1 MIAPTPGSLIR
12 FARQQMVIWFLKYI
26 WRLIRYQFRNSLE
39 LLKPHCCCIVAFCN
53 NSKTTAFHHQNVSIP
68 MACTATSWWLSGAK
82 RSCFALLRRN
92 LIWIDIWK
100 DKKKLSLEIPQLK
113 VNLNV
118 SKGSQLTNSMGKILY
133 LILNVAW
140 KISKKNF
147 KNIPNSQ
154 AFQDI
159 PRYSKCFCH
168 LHQPQIGKRS
178 QLLRPR
184 PPPRHIASAALVHGW
199 FLIRLSVMWLVE
211 TMLKLWNW
219 CKNVRCSLSLSMFA
233 RSEHVLNQSILMD
246 PFGFLRQRFF
256 WSTSFT
262 QVHERKERQCFYW
275 RHPVKKDPS

>member
-1 MIAPTPGSLIR
+1 M
-12 FARQQMVIWFLKYI
+12 K
-26 WRLIRYQFRNSLE
+26 NLE
-39 LLKPHCCCIVAFCN
+39 
-53 NSKTTAFHHQNVSIP
+53 
-68 MACTATSWWLSGAK
+68 
-82 RSCFALLRRN
+82 
-92 LIWIDIWK
+92 
-100 DKKKLSLEIPQLK
+100 
-113 VNLNV
+113 
-118 SKGSQLTNSMGKILY
+118 
-133 LILNVAW
+133 
-140 KISKKNF
+140 KNF

-275 RHPVKKDPS
+275 RHPVKKGSLLEQQNWHVYQLWSNLRKSVRQLGFNDFRWKLHHLSNVMESIRFYDKLLS

>member
-1 MIAPTPGSLIR
+1 MIVPTPGSLIR
-12 FARQQMVIWFLKYI
+12 FARQQMAIWFLKYI

-92 LIWIDIWK
+92 LIWIDIWN

-140 KISKKNF
+140 KISKKTL
-147 KNIPNSQ
+147 KISQ
-154 AFQDI
+154 TLKHSRISQDI
-159 PRYSKCFCH
+159 PSASVIFTSLRLAKDHSCYGH
-168 LHQPQIGKRS
+168 GHHQGILPQ
-178 QLLRPR
+178 
-184 PPPRHIASAALVHGW
+184 RHWCMAGSWFVFRWCGW
-199 FLIRLSVMWLVE
+199 W
-211 TMLKLWNW
+211 
-219 CKNVRCSLSLSMFA
+219 
-233 RSEHVLNQSILMD
+233 
-246 PFGFLRQRFF
+246 
-256 WSTSFT
+256 
-262 QVHERKERQCFYW
+262 RQCW
-275 RHPVKKDPS
+275 NCGTDVRMCVVV